1 MKPWRQRT
9 PEKLFSEK
17 HATYARFIAFVR
29 YPQGLRAFF
38 RRSSLLWPGIRILDA
53 VHDALVDQGVTPG
66 NLHAFDLTPAML
78 ERFEKSGLIAGLI
91 VRWRRSMA
99 LGIGAGLAAGLVLS
113 SLAAIGQHGQYFEI
127 VLPACLSAR

>member
-53 VHDALVDQGVTPG
+53 GCGTGAATLAVHDALVDQGVTPG

-99 LGIGAGLAAGLVLS
+99 SGL
-113 SLAAIGQHGQYFEI
+113 E
-127 VLPACLSAR
+127 PASPRAWS